1 MPHFLTFKSESFTL
15 TCVCES
21 TTTIQSVLLLSFNR
35 QSINLFVC
43 SNETLGKLRSQI
55 ANSLQVS
62 MNNLQIYNND
72 KLLNV
77 LNDQKLLTKILPE
90 ERVRYWNGYMLF
102 YRETNYNGL
111 FQQDVIEMPI
121 IDLNSTKKNNS
132 YRKLI

>member
-21 TTTIQSVLLLSFNR
+21 TTTTQSVLLLPFNR
-35 QSINLFVC
+35 QSIDLFVC
-43 SNETLGKLRSQI
+43 SNETLGELRSKI

-102 YRETNYNGL
+102 YREANYNGL
-111 FQQDVIEMPI
+111 FQQDV
-121 IDLNSTKKNNS
+121 LRNANNRLKQQKKEQFIS
-132 YRKLI
+132 